1 MGELIGMEL
10 IAALDRPTEQISE
23 ENSDSDLE
31 SFHSDDVQE
40 TQMDKPELSSD
51 IDLRRIRK
59 TEDFMGPGR
68 LSLIREDI
76 AESAMSKN
84 GSDDEGEMIR
94 LGGTDN
100 FGAVGPFEYEKE
112 MTATNMVGSV
122 QVAIDEAYHNKSSD
136 SLDDLVDPRLT
147 SNEIQQK
154 ILLATT
160 PKSKAKAIEHLNL
173 ELTLVN
179 QDIQKLSDQV
189 GLHKRSMS

>member
-1 MGELIGMEL
+1 MLIGHDWKECRDPKRNAFQHL
-10 IAALDRPTEQISE
+10 GVINAKNPWVHIK
-23 ENSDSDLE
+23 N
-31 SFHSDDVQE
+31 
-40 TQMDKPELSSD
+40 
-51 IDLRRIRK
+51 
-59 TEDFMGPGR
+59 
-68 LSLIREDI
+68 
-76 AESAMSKN
+76 AECAN
-84 GSDDEGEMIR
+84 
-94 LGGTDN
+94 DN

-136 SLDDLVDPRLT
+136 SEDDLVDPRLT